1 MEEKNISIKCSSKEH
16 EKLDAISYCQQ
27 CNINMCNKCDNYHKN
42 LCQFHTSYNINKNK
56 NDIFNEYCTE
66 KGHNNKIEYFC
77 GNHNQLCC
85 DSCIIKIKNKEKG
98 QHKDCNIFLL
108 REIKD
113 SKKNKLKENIY
124 YLEELLNNIE
134 EKINQFRINMDKINE
149 EKEELKLKIQKIFT
163 KIRNVINDR
172 EEKLLLDVD
181 KHFNEIYFNE
191 NIINEVKKLPNK
203 IKISLQ
209 KGKEI
214 ELEWND
220 ENKLGLCINGCINI
234 ENNIKNAC
242 ELNDSLK
249 KCGNENNNKIDFYPK
264 EENEINKFL
273 ESINSF
279 GNIFNKSHLI
289 IDSKIINKNEE
300 YIKNI
305 KNWINKEKIITTKL
319 LYRKTDNGDSYDTFH
334 QLCDNKGPTL
344 ILIKGTEDFI
354 IGGYTPLSWDSNSGW
369 KKDNE
374 TFLFSLTNNKVF
386 SKNIKDKNNDCSIYC
401 SNTYGAYF
409 CCLGFKPKNNMSKG
423 SFSSGCSY
431 YINLNNIIPNNK
443 NYFFVDEVEVYKIN
457 FN

>member
-1 MEEKNISIKCSSKEH
+1 M
-16 EKLDAISYCQQ
+16 
-27 CNINMCNKCDNYHKN
+27 
-42 LCQFHTSYNINKNK
+42 
-56 NDIFNEYCTE
+56 
-66 KGHNNKIEYFC
+66 
-77 GNHNQLCC
+77 
-85 DSCIIKIKNKEKG
+85 
-98 QHKDCNIFLL
+98 
-108 REIKD
+108 
-113 SKKNKLKENIY
+113 
-124 YLEELLNNIE
+124 
-134 EKINQFRINMDKINE
+134 
-149 EKEELKLKIQKIFT
+149 
-163 KIRNVINDR
+163 
-172 EEKLLLDVD
+172 
-181 KHFNEIYFNE
+181 
-191 NIINEVKKLPNK
+191 PNK
-203 IKISLQ
+203 IKISLE

-214 ELEWND
+214 DEEWNN
-220 ENKLGLCINGCINI
+220 ENKLCSYINDCINI
-234 ENNIKNAC
+234 EKNIKNAYDV
-242 ELNDSLK
+242 NSNLK
-249 KCGNENNNKIDFYPK
+249 KCSKENNIKIDFYPN
-264 EENEINKFL
+264 EEKEINKLL

-279 GNIFNKSHLI
+279 GKIIDNKSLI
-289 IDSKIINKNEE
+289 LFDSKIINQNEE
-300 YIKNI
+300 YIQNI
-305 KNWINKEKIITTKL
+305 KKWINNEKQIKTEL

-443 NYFFVDEVEVYKIN
+443 NYFFVDEVEVYKVN